1 MYKRQP
7 LVTALPLSGRSSLG
21 TAININTAPMF
32 LLYAMAGPSNEE
44 FVEVVLSA
52 RNERRYYDS
61 LAEFHD
67 ELERTLPLTRR
78 EIETRWPLGILDV
91 RSNFF
96 QLYIDVSLGDT
107 NLQVTSIIDRR
118 KDASNPTILAREI
131 SVVPKFIRPLD
142 SSMNGTDM
150 DDEENLKTGS
160 QDIDTYHLQTACK
173 AIGV

>member
-1 MYKRQP
+1 M
-7 LVTALPLSGRSSLG
+7 
-21 TAININTAPMF
+21 
-32 LLYAMAGPSNEE
+32 
-44 FVEVVLSA
+44 LSA

-96 QLYIDVSLGDT
+96 ELYIDVSLGDT
-107 NLQVTSIIDRR
+107 NLQVNSIIDRR
-118 KDASNPTILAREI
+118 KDPSNPTILAREI

-142 SSMNGTDM
+142 SSMIDTDM

-160 QDIDTYHLQTACK
+160 QDTDTYHLQTACK